1 MSPPQN
7 LEEEFTKI
15 LSSMGLSGWR
25 VLYAPRDDAPERGRV
40 LWNDKIILI
49 SDLDRDK
56 ALETLV
62 HEYLEIKLRAIVRP
76 WRITLNAVLTGMEKL
91 YYEEKETA
99 INDLV
104 PATLKMIKDKM
115 EKT

>member
-1 MSPPQN
+1 MPPPKN

-15 LSSMGLSGWR
+15 LSIMGLTGWR
-25 VLYAPRDDAPERGRV
+25 VLYAPSEDAPARGKV
-40 LWNDKIILI
+40 LWKNKIILL
-49 SDLDRDK
+49 SDLDRDE
-56 ALETLV
+56 ALETLA

-76 WRITLNAVLTGMEKL
+76 WRITLNAVMTGMEKL

-104 PATLKMIKDKM
+104 PATLKMIKEKM
-115 EKT
+115 EKE